1 LIVFD
6 QGFQIDGFVSRFAG
20 GWPFGD
26 NKADTMVQLARMPFN
41 HGDDAA
47 FLVPRSS
54 LIAEAGME
62 KADMVW
68 RTANG
73 ARQQMGDALLE
84 NLVRLEADD
93 VQETLVL
100 QKLINVRCGEGGI
113 ASEIATQGTP
123 LQITKLVEQEQ
134 RAIGVDV
141 SSGSTASIRRH
152 LRYVR
157 CTLSTG
163 RPGIESGN
171 AGRKIGLLGLFPR
184 ARSGP

>member
-1 LIVFD
+1 
-6 QGFQIDGFVSRFAG
+6 
-20 GWPFGD
+20 
-26 NKADTMVQLARMPFN
+26 
-41 HGDDAA
+41 
-47 FLVPRSS
+47 
-54 LIAEAGME
+54 ME

-141 SSGSTASIRRH
+141 SSGSTPDQPRA
-152 LRYVR
+152 L
-157 CTLSTG
+157 LA
-163 RPGIESGN
+163 RPESGAN
-171 AGRKIGLLGLFPR
+171 RTMINKFQH
-184 ARSGP
+184 